1 MWIKKPSLSKLT
13 FLFLLDSVLNMC
25 TPILN
30 MLFYQLVFAN
40 LEKKME
46 CTKRL
51 NLSVTKIDIHCTQWN
66 CTIHIKWRSR
76 LRKTHRIE
84 CSSAPFSVKYFL
96 SNIFNTFICKLNSNQ
111 WSIVLINVQ
120 ATATYLSYPCTRHE
134 VVKLHKR
141 SVILEE
147 NAYTTYNYITHSFTI
162 FTFHYSPYYL
172 QSL

>member
-46 CTKRL
+46 CTERL

-120 ATATYLSYPCTRHE
+120 ATATYLSYPCTRGDMRSSSYIN
-134 VVKLHKR
+134 VV
-141 SVILEE
+141 
-147 NAYTTYNYITHSFTI
+147 
-162 FTFHYSPYYL
+162 
-172 QSL
+172 